1 MKDQPETPN
10 EEFFAE
16 LAQRLT
22 RVGSQSVTRPIP
34 GSGFYSHDIPVPISV
49 EKLKRL
55 WLDAASAIN
64 DVKQEIQEVKRSDE
78 GGVTCTP
85 R

>member
-1 MKDQPETPN
+1 MKDQPEAPN